1 MYWGTAPST
10 TCLKLWEFADPGA
23 FKDILVLGVGDGRN
37 PLFLSQQGFNV
48 TVVDSNPE
56 SIAKL
61 EGFAKEQR
69 LSMNISL
76 LDIATADLR
85 GPYEIVISVG
95 LVHAIPKELRKNRFA
110 YLESI
115 TKPGGFH
122 AFSSFVGKPFIEPM
136 DFEPMQ
142 SGELLSY
149 YHPWRVHWS
158 TQELFRSDT
167 KKVFCVDRVIAQKQ
181 VTMLDPEDIT
191 QPLGII

>member
-10 TCLKLWEFADPGA
+10 TCLKLWEFADPST

-37 PLFLSQQGFNV
+37 PSFLAQQGFNV
-48 TVVDSNPE
+48 TVADSNPE
-56 SIAKL
+56 SITRL
-61 EGFAKEQR
+61 EDFAKEQQ
-69 LSMNISL
+69 LAINASFI
-76 LDIATADLR
+76 DIASADLG
-85 GPYEIVISVG
+85 GPYDIIISVG
-95 LVHAIPKELRKNRFA
+95 VAHTIPKDLRKIRFE

-122 AFSSFVGKPFIEPM
+122 AISAFVGKPFIDQM
-136 DFEPMQ
+136 GFEPLF

-181 VTMLDPEDIT
+181 TQMLDPEDIT

>member
-10 TCLKLWEFADPGA
+10 TCLKLWEFADPST
-23 FKDILVLGVGDGRN
+23 FNDILVLGVGDGRN
-37 PLFLSQQGFNV
+37 PSFLAQQGFNV
-48 TVVDSNPE
+48 TVADSYPE

-61 EGFAKEQR
+61 EEFAKEQQFKIN
-69 LSMNISL
+69 SCL
-76 LDIATADLR
+76 LDIANDDLG
-85 GPYEIVISVG
+85 GPYDIIISVG
-95 LVHAIPKELRKNRFA
+95 IAHTIPKDLRKSRFE

-115 TKPGGFH
+115 TKPSGFH
-122 AFSSFVGKPFIEPM
+122 AMSAFVGKPFIEPAG
-136 DFEPMQ
+136 FEPMQ

-167 KKVFCVDRVIAQKQ
+167 KKIFCVDRVIAQKQ
-181 VTMLDPEDIT
+181 TQMLDPEDIT